1 LHADCVCHQVQR
13 RISDE
18 LAAHGLQARRVLFG
32 GYRSHKASHL
42 ARHARLTLCVDS
54 TPLYASHTTGADCLW
69 AAVPLLTLPAEGW
82 ASRVGTSILSAVS
95 QPLTASTS
103 AKALVDL
110 AAHLIA
116 PSSSSSGSVRVL
128 ENDADKARG
137 LRQAIVLSMAAQP
150 FSLGSLRVL
159 VRPVM
164 Q

>member
-1 LHADCVCHQVQR
+1 
-13 RISDE
+13 
-18 LAAHGLQARRVLFG
+18 
-32 GYRSHKASHL
+32 
-42 ARHARLTLCVDS
+42 
-54 TPLYASHTTGADCLW
+54 
-69 AAVPLLTLPAEGW
+69 
-82 ASRVGTSILSAVS
+82 VS